1 MKKYSLCLFLILI
14 MFEYPIFATNFTLE
28 SAAFELNS
36 MIPAEYSCHGKN
48 ISPPLNWQNSPSK
61 TKSFTLIVEDPD
73 APAGVWT
80 HWIVFNIPPIITHLK
95 EGDSPPHGSAS
106 GKNSWSKTN
115 YQGPCPS
122 IGVHRYLFK
131 LYALDKILDLGEGA
145 STNTILDAMTGHV
158 VGMSELVGLY
168 QNE

>member
-1 MKKYSLCLFLILI
+1 MKKNLLCLFLVLF
-14 MFEYPIFATNFTLE
+14 MVEYPIFAANFTLE
-28 SAAFELNS
+28 SPAFKLNS
-36 MIPAEYSCHGKN
+36 MIPAEYSCNGKN
-48 ISPPLNWQNSPSK
+48 ISPPLNWQDPPSK
-61 TKSFTLIVEDPD
+61 TKSLTLIVDDPD

-80 HWIVFNIPPIITHLK
+80 HWVVFNISPNLKHL
-95 EGDSPPHGSAS
+95 EAGDSPPQGSAA
-106 GKNSWSKTN
+106 GKNSWNKTN

-122 IGVHRYLFK
+122 IGVHRYLFR

-145 STNTILDAMTGHV
+145 STNTIMDAMTGHV